1 MEIIKALKESGLTG
15 LGGAGF
21 PTWQKWQMVKE
32 SPDQKRFLICNL
44 SEGEPGVFKDEY
56 IINHHLKELIAGIE
70 TAADV
75 IKALRSYIF
84 LNDKYKKYLKK
95 IQHAAKGKKIE
106 IFIDT
111 GRYLCGEE
119 TTLLQVME
127 DKIRQPRMKPPFPT
141 SHGLFGYP
149 TLINNAETLYRAHL
163 VAQGSYEPKRFYC
176 LSGDYVGRRVVEA
189 NIDAKI
195 KDIIGRER
203 IVEKIKFVR
212 ISGPSGYFLP
222 PEKLD
227 QSVVGTGAIQV
238 YGKDR
243 RILETLIN
251 SIIFLKSESCGKCT
265 PCREGTYRI
274 AEKINDLLSS
284 ASLWDKKE
292 TLETISE
299 IATAAEG
306 SSFCALGKSV
316 ASPVLS
322 AIENFRQELL
332 GG

>member
-1 MEIIKALKESGLTG
+1 MEIIKALKESGLVG

-21 PTWQKWQMVKE
+21 PTYLKWQMVKE

-70 TAADV
+70 TAADT
-75 IKALRSYIF
+75 IAASRSYIF

-95 IQHAAKGKKIE
+95 IKQAIKGKKIE

-127 DKIRQPRMKPPFPT
+127 DKIRQPRNKPPFPT
-141 SHGLFGYP
+141 NHGLFGYP
-149 TLINNAETLYRAHL
+149 TVVNNAETLYRAHL
-163 VAQGSYEPKRFYC
+163 VAQGNYEPKRFYC
-176 LSGDYVGRRVVEA
+176 LSGDYLGHRIVEA
-189 NIDAKI
+189 DVNAKI
-195 KDIIGRER
+195 KEIIGREK
-203 IVEKIKFVR
+203 IVEKIKFLR

-222 PEKLD
+222 PEKLN
-227 QSVVGTGAIQV
+227 QSVVGTGAIQA
-238 YGKDR
+238 YGKNR
-243 RILETLIN
+243 RILEALID

-274 AEKINDLLSS
+274 AEKMNDLLSS
-284 ASLWDKKE
+284 ASLWDKRE
-292 TLETISE
+292 ILETISE
-299 IATAAEG
+299 IAIAAKE
-306 SSFCALGKSV
+306 SSFCALGTSI
-316 ASPVLS
+316 ALPVLS
-322 AIENFRQELL
+322 AIENFREELL
-332 GG
+332 RG